1 MTVSKM
7 ATIAAK
13 LQRLGPVGSAHALA
27 RGVRVRLDVIVLQVF
42 RLLFGFEPWHARSP
56 DSSRP
61 YRKQLA
67 ALVNDLAP
75 ICVVEVGCGLGGILS
90 RVKAERRHGY
100 DREPA
105 VIRAARFLHG
115 RSVQFTVGGF
125 GQVSDKDID
134 VLMAVNW
141 MHEFPPE
148 QIERWILPLLPTVRY
163 FLVDAINPGSAG
175 GYRYFHD
182 FHFLDQKA
190 RPVSVSALA
199 EPNRRFILWEVIR

>member
-1 MTVSKM
+1 MTVSKL
-7 ATIAAK
+7 ASIAAK
-13 LQRLGPVGSAHALA
+13 VQQLGPGCSAHAIMRML
-27 RGVRVRLDVIVLQVF
+27 RVRLDGIALHAL

-67 ALVNDLAP
+67 RLVNDLAP
-75 ICVVEVGCGLGGILS
+75 VCVVEVGCGLGGILS

-100 DREPA
+100 DRDPA
-105 VIRAARFLHG
+105 VIRAARILHG
-115 RSVQFTVGGF
+115 RSVQFSVGGF
-125 GQVSDKDID
+125 EQVSDKGID
-134 VLMAVNW
+134 VLMAINW

-148 QIERWILPLLPTVRY
+148 QIERWILPLLPRIRY
-163 FLVDAINPGSAG
+163 LLVDAINPGSVG

-182 FHFLDQKA
+182 FHFMDKKA
-190 RPVSVSALA
+190 RPASVSASA

>member
-1 MTVSKM
+1 M
-7 ATIAAK
+7 
-13 LQRLGPVGSAHALA
+13 QALA
-27 RGVRVRLDVIVLQVF
+27 RMARVRLDVIVLQAL
-42 RLLFGFEPWHARSP
+42 RLRFGFEPWHARSP

-67 ALVNDLAP
+67 TLVNDLAP
-75 ICVVEVGCGLGGILS
+75 TCVVDVGCGLGGTLS
-90 RVKAERRHGY
+90 QINAERRHGY
-100 DREPA
+100 DRDPA
-105 VIRAARFLHG
+105 VIRAARILHG
-115 RSVQFTVGGF
+115 RSLTFTVGGF
-125 GQVSDKDID
+125 EEVSDKGID

-148 QIERWILPLLPTVRY
+148 QVEQWILPLLPDIRY
-163 FLVDAINPGSAG
+163 LLVDAIKPGSNG

-190 RPVSVSALA
+190 RPASVSASA